1 MIPGGEA
8 VHHARVHPATIVL
21 GRIAVVL
28 VLVASGW
35 AARRLRVIEGEALG
49 SLSRLVVDV
58 AFPALVFTQLL
69 RTVDPASLAAEWFVP
84 AAAFVLLAGGWWLAR
99 GLGSRTAAFCAGLP
113 NWVFLPLLIAEA
125 LYGDAGTRTV
135 LLFNAGAQ
143 VALWTVGVR
152 TLRGRSE
159 AGALVRIPG
168 LWATAAGIAVALI
181 VPGATRPPAV
191 AGVALDALTMLG
203 SLAIPLSLCITGAT
217 LAEVPFRRALRPDG
231 ELLRIVGARMVVA
244 PLLAGGAL
252 ALAGGTLPA
261 RVRVLLLLIA
271 AMPVAVSSAVH
282 ARRFGGD
289 AELAARAVLWTT
301 LASLGTVPLVIAVLS

>member
-1 MIPGGEA
+1 
-8 VHHARVHPATIVL
+8 VNPAPVVL
-21 GRIAVVL
+21 SRIAVVL
-28 VLVASGW
+28 VLVALGW
-35 AARRLRVIEGEALG
+35 AARRLRVLDGAALAP
-49 SLSRLVVDV
+49 LSRLVVDV

-69 RTVDPASLAAEWFVP
+69 RTVSPAALAAEWFVP
-84 AAAFVLLAGGWWLAR
+84 AAGFVMLAGGWTAAR
-99 GLGSRTAAFCAGLP
+99 GMGSRTAAFCAGLP

-152 TLRGRSE
+152 TLRGRGD

-168 LWATAAGIAVALI
+168 LWATGAGIALALL
-181 VPGATRPPAV
+181 VPGAARPPAV
-191 AGVALDALTMLG
+191 AAVGLEALTMLG
-203 SLAIPLSLCITGAT
+203 TLAVPLSMCITGAT
-217 LAEVPFRRALRPDG
+217 LAEVPLGRALRPDG

-244 PLLAGGAL
+244 PAAVGAALWAAG
-252 ALAGGTLPA
+252 TSVEP

-271 AMPVAVSSAVH
+271 AMPVAVNAAVH

-289 AELAARAVLWTT
+289 ADLAARAVLWST
-301 LASLGTVPLVIAVLS
+301 LASLATVPLAVAVLS